1 MGATAKLSILVDA
14 TTAFSPEKPSVD
26 QQARRVQLDHMS
38 AIGDG
43 VLKAADRRYY
53 DSEKKA
59 AERMETLMTLYAL
72 DHPADFL
79 PVAAAG
85 VKPANQAH
93 TTRPK

>member
-1 MGATAKLSILVDA
+1 MGATAKLSILMDA

-53 DSEKKA
+53 ARRSPRSA
-59 AERMETLMTLYAL
+59 RRSS
-72 DHPADFL
+72 
-79 PVAAAG
+79 
-85 VKPANQAH
+85 AH
-93 TTRPK
+93 WRIRGRTCMRW